1 MSVESKIKNLA
12 EDLSYQ
18 DRSAVAFG
26 FPTELDSEL
35 YLQEGVEM
43 EDSFDG
49 EEDRTAVNGKWKPIR
64 VNPEFDGFDFVDDDE
79 FDNFLTKKSRARLK
93 KKKELKRQYK
103 SQGLSGRDARKKA
116 KTDAL
121 KEIPRDKVKDVLKRG
136 FQKIGNAIKVGALAL
151 PRASYLSLVAIN
163 FRGQAWKLA
172 EIKDNPKNANKLK
185 KVKEKWKK
193 LGGQWSKLVKNID
206 KGKGKKVF
214 FCGKKC
220 KQGLADKNLKK
231 SFTNFVEGNH
241 DFYDADPVTISAS
254 TWVAIGSSV
263 LGAMTSVIG
272 AVAMKKTKEKEI
284 QAQKEVAE
292 KELATLSQAEKNRI
306 ALAEKNLQN
315 QADPVRAI
323 MNNPNLS
330 AQEKQ
335 EAIKLTQSA
344 LDKGSKQKIIRYAII
359 GGLVLAGLFV
369 ASKILKNKNKK

>member
-1 MSVESKIKNLA
+1 
-12 EDLSYQ
+12 
-18 DRSAVAFG
+18 
-26 FPTELDSEL
+26 
-35 YLQEGVEM
+35 
-43 EDSFDG
+43 
-49 EEDRTAVNGKWKPIR
+49 
-64 VNPEFDGFDFVDDDE
+64 
-79 FDNFLTKKSRARLK
+79 
-93 KKKELKRQYK
+93 
-103 SQGLSGRDARKKA
+103 
-116 KTDAL
+116 
-121 KEIPRDKVKDVLKRG
+121 
-136 FQKIGNAIKVGALAL
+136 
-151 PRASYLSLVAIN
+151 
-163 FRGQAWKLA
+163 
-172 EIKDNPKNANKLK
+172 
-185 KVKEKWKK
+185 
-193 LGGQWSKLVKNID
+193 
-206 KGKGKKVF
+206 
-214 FCGKKC
+214 
-220 KQGLADKNLKK
+220 
-231 SFTNFVEGNH
+231 
-241 DFYDADPVTISAS
+241 ADPVTISAS